1 MCAVS
6 AMHDYMRENVL
17 EAQWTRPMFSEYQ
30 DIIRRLERL
39 DENLKQPDCSD
50 PQKAKWM
57 ERIEKRLAALE
68 P

>member
-17 EAQWTRPMFSEYQ
+17 EAQSTPPMFSEYQ
-30 DIIRRLERL
+30 ASSRRRESLN
-39 DENLKQPDCSD
+39 ENLKQPDCSD
-50 PQKAKWM
+50 PQKAKGM